1 MQFALLRYYSS
12 KGGKVLEKV
21 EIFFDEIILRP
32 LVALQ
37 CKKFALRAIRRTFH
51 RIYRP
56 VQNRRI
62 SQWFLTG
69 LGLSRHWTL
78 TMGKN

>member
-12 KGGKVLEKV
+12 KGGKVLEEV

-37 CKKFALRAIRRTFH
+37 CKKFALRAIR
-51 RIYRP
+51 
-56 VQNRRI
+56 
-62 SQWFLTG
+62 
-69 LGLSRHWTL
+69 
-78 TMGKN
+78 